1 MKRVKIA
8 VTLIVLI
15 IIYSVTSLFILDNQ
29 NDLLKGRI
37 EKIQQVYESGDV
49 EGALALSNELNDFWH
64 SYERKVTMIIHDDA
78 LANLNISIAKVTPF
92 ISNENDELIAEIQA
106 IYHQIDQIYEEEFPS
121 WYLSLIHI

>member
-49 EGALALSNELNDFWH
+49 ESALALSNELNDFWH

-78 LANLNISIAKVTPF
+78 LANLNISIATVTPF

-121 WYLSLIHI
+121 WYNIL

>member
-92 ISNENDELIAEIQA
+92 ISNENDELIAELQA

-121 WYLSLIHI
+121 WYNIL

>member
-49 EGALALSNELNDFWH
+49 EGALALSNKLNDFWH

-121 WYLSLIHI
+121 WYNIL

>member
-37 EKIQQVYESGDV
+37 KKIQQVYESGDV

-121 WYLSLIHI
+121 WYNIL

>member
-1 MKRVKIA
+1 LKRVKIA

-37 EKIQQVYESGDV
+37 ENIQQVYESGDV

-121 WYLSLIHI
+121 WYNIL

>member
-106 IYHQIDQIYEEEFPS
+106 IYHQIDQIYEEEFPG
-121 WYLSLIHI
+121 WYNIL

>member
-15 IIYSVTSLFILDNQ
+15 IIYPVTSLFILDNQ

-121 WYLSLIHI
+121 WYNIL

>member
-78 LANLNISIAKVTPF
+78 LANLNISIAKVPPF

-121 WYLSLIHI
+121 WYNIL

>member
-37 EKIQQVYESGDV
+37 ENIQQVYESGDV

-92 ISNENDELIAEIQA
+92 ISNENDELSAEIQA

-121 WYLSLIHI
+121 WYNIL

>member
-106 IYHQIDQIYEEEFPS
+106 IYHQIAQIYEEEFPS
-121 WYLSLIHI
+121 WYNIL

>member
-37 EKIQQVYESGDV
+37 ENIQQVYESGDV

-92 ISNENDELIAEIQA
+92 IYNENDELIAEIQA

-121 WYLSLIHI
+121 WYNIL

>member
-106 IYHQIDQIYEEEFPS
+106 IYNQIDQIYEEELPR
-121 WYLSLIHI
+121 WYKIL

>member
-106 IYHQIDQIYEEEFPS
+106 IYHQIDQIYEEAFPS
-121 WYLSLIHI
+121 WYNIL

>member
-29 NDLLKGRI
+29 NDLLKGWI

-121 WYLSLIHI
+121 WYNIL

>member
-1 MKRVKIA
+1 LKRVKIA

-37 EKIQQVYESGDV
+37 KKIQQVYESGDV

-121 WYLSLIHI
+121 WYNIL

>member
-92 ISNENDELIAEIQA
+92 ISNENDELIAEVQA

-121 WYLSLIHI
+121 WYNIL

>member
-49 EGALALSNELNDFWH
+49 EGALALSNELNVFWH

-121 WYLSLIHI
+121 WYNIL

>member
-78 LANLNISIAKVTPF
+78 LANLNVSIAKVTPF

-121 WYLSLIHI
+121 WYNIL